1 MTSFKK
7 NLQESSKTP
16 RRQHLLE
23 GSDKIIFQGSD
34 PGTIVLYFKDAN
46 QDFAHG
52 KAAINNKFSEVMM
65 TRLGEM
71 GIETHFIRSLNMY
84 EQLVRACSPFSF
96 SVHMHHV
103 AVDDFAKKFE
113 LDELTFLPE
122 VITEFQIISKEHTS
136 VLSPKHITSFG
147 LADIDELDQI
157 ETIAQRV
164 FDIMAG
170 QCLAVQLRLLSLK
183 LKFGRYY
190 VNDYEEETQVMLID
204 EISPDSMAVLDL
216 KTNLRCDPASVKNLS
231 EDGLNPYQ
239 NIAKRFNLIN
249 TL

>member
-7 NLQESSKTP
+7 NLQETP
-16 RRQHLLE
+16 KQSRRQHLLE
-23 GSDKIIFQGSD
+23 GDDKIIFQGSE
-34 PGTIVLYFKDAN
+34 PGTIVLYFKDSN
-46 QDFAHG
+46 QDYAHG

-71 GIETHFIRSLNMY
+71 GIETHFVRTLNMY

-113 LDELTFLPE
+113 LEELTFLPE
-122 VITEFQIISKEHTS
+122 VITEFQTISKDQVC

-147 LADIDELDQI
+147 LADLDELDQI
-157 ETIAQRV
+157 ETISGRV

-170 QCLAVQLRLLSLK
+170 QCLAVGLRLLNLK

-190 VNDYEEETQVMLID
+190 VSDYEEETRVMLID

-216 KTNLRCDPASVKNLS
+216 KTHQRYDPSSCKNLS
-231 EDGLNPYQ
+231 DGGFNAYQ
-239 NIAKRFNLIN
+239 NLAKRFNLIN
-249 TL
+249 LV